1 MFIIIVLFNIFIV
14 LSYKISDIL
23 INNRIKKYD
32 KHTTLINSIDN
43 INKDYTV
50 TPKTEVLLFIF
61 SFFLIQ
67 IIM

>member
-14 LSYKISDIL
+14 LSYKMSDIL

-43 INKDYTV
+43 INKEYTV
-50 TPKTEVLLFIF
+50 TPKTEVLLLYLVF
-61 SFFLIQ
+61 SLFK
-67 IIM
+67 